1 MEKSRPIACL
11 RAAFVH
17 VLVYPDRGYSRHV
30 RAGKWP
36 LAQFSLARRLKTM
49 PSFPKGLW
57 HCSLLLADVWF
68 MFCQGQEAA
77 RVIHPALRP
86 PWRFVF
92 LIVQRS
98 ISFRSESRP
107 DILTPRPWSRNAAP
121 SSTKRRDSKLWSET
135 FDVCVNQM
143 LTSKEIKRQEVGVGP
158 TGLTVYL
165 AAGALQVYTPFPN
178 PFSLA
183 CVEGRQM
190 GVSDL
195 LRNRETSIQLG
206 GCGPHLKKKL
216 IWTSGFTKKVNW
228 DVSIFDPG
236 IHKK

>member
-1 MEKSRPIACL
+1 MFLCLSRSWILPA
-11 RAAFVH
+11 H
-17 VLVYPDRGYSRHV
+17 
-30 RAGKWP
+30 AGKWP

-57 HCSLLLADVWF
+57 HCPLFLADVWF

-77 RVIHPALRP
+77 QVIHPVLLP
-86 PWRFVF
+86 PWRLVF

-107 DILTPRPWSRNAAP
+107 DILAPRPWSRNAAP

-143 LTSKEIKRQEVGVGP
+143 LTSKEIKRQEVGLGP
-158 TGLTVYL
+158 TELALCL
-165 AAGALQVYTPFPN
+165 AAGALQVYTPPSN
-178 PFSLA
+178 QFSLA
-183 CVEGRQM
+183 FVEGGQM

-206 GCGPHLKKKL
+206 GCGPRLKKKL
-216 IWTSGFTKKVNW
+216 MWTSEFTKKVNW
-228 DVSIFDPG
+228 DVSILDPR
-236 IHKK
+236 IHKNNHNHLVIFW